1 MKWPF
6 TGTLI
11 FTPEQCMLLDFAN
24 NFLWEAISPVFFAL
38 YAFEN
43 SRHSL
48 APALFCILFI
58 FSTGAFLAIDKS
70 GLT

>member
-1 MKWPF
+1 
-6 TGTLI
+6 
-11 FTPEQCMLLDFAN
+11 MLLDFAN